1 MPPIMPPFAPNFLM
15 YCMGLASYVEP
26 MFLKESNGDDLSVT
40 AIIPAFNE
48 EKNIER
54 TIKSVFSQTKRARK
68 IIIIDDKSTDGTLK
82 VLNKFHSLTI
92 IKNNRRLGK
101 AASINQVLS
110 LIETDL
116 ALIVDADT
124 ELEATFIEKA
134 CKEFSEKD
142 IVAVS
147 GFVLPSESSPNTFI
161 KNARLVEYVY
171 SQTTLKK
178 GQNMINGLF
187 VLSGC
192 CSVFKTSI
200 IQQTGFPEDTVTEDL
215 DLTWLLE
222 LNGYRTSTID
232 AYASTVEPEGLI
244 AYISQI
250 RRWYMGFFQCLS
262 KHNTALFSKNP
273 LTLTVSLLLFE
284 SLVFTILWA
293 SMIVL
298 LFMTPFLTNELST
311 LKWLLFNMIGI
322 DLFTVCFPAFFKGI
336 EMGSLRDLIL
346 GIPIFY
352 SLRIVNAVVWW
363 VTFVEWIFSYNIKWV
378 KTH

>member
-1 MPPIMPPFAPNFLM
+1 MPPIMPSFAPNYLM

-26 MFLKESNGDDLSVT
+26 MFLKESNGDNLSVT

-215 DLTWLLE
+215 DLTWQLE

-232 AYASTVEPEGLI
+232 AYASTIEPEGLI

-262 KHNTALFSKNP
+262 KYNTALFSKNP

>member
-1 MPPIMPPFAPNFLM
+1 MPPLMPSFAPNFIM

-26 MFLKESNGDDLSVT
+26 MFVKESNGDNLSVT
-40 AIIPAFNE
+40 AIIPSYNE

-54 TIKSVFSQTKRARK
+54 TINSVFSQTKKVGK
-68 IIIIDDKSTDGTLK
+68 IIIIDDNSTDNTLERLSK
-82 VLNKFHSLTI
+82 FRSLNI
-92 IKNNRRLGK
+92 IKNNSRIGK
-101 AASINQVLS
+101 AASVNRILS

-124 ELEATFIEKA
+124 ELEATFVEKA
-134 CKEFSEKD
+134 CKKFSEKD
-142 IVAVS
+142 IVAVC
-147 GFVLPSESSPNTFI
+147 GFVIPSESSSNNFI

-200 IQQTGFPEDTVTEDL
+200 IQQTGIPEDTVTEDL
-215 DLTWLLE
+215 DLTWQLE
-222 LNGYRTSTID
+222 LSGYRTSIID
-232 AYASTVEPEGLI
+232 AYAYTVEPKGLF

-262 KHNTALFSKNP
+262 KYQTALFRKNP
-273 LTLTVSLLLFE
+273 LTFTVSLLFLE
-284 SLVFTILWA
+284 SLIFTILWA

-298 LFMTPFLTNELST
+298 LFLTPFLKNELSI
-311 LKWLLFNMIGI
+311 LKWLLLNMIGI

-336 EMGSLRDLIL
+336 EMGSLRDLIS

-363 VTFVEWIFSYNIKWV
+363 ITFVEWLFSYNIKWGQI
-378 KTH
+378 H

>member
-54 TIKSVFSQTKRARK
+54 TIKSVFSQTKRVRK
-68 IIIIDDKSTDGTLK
+68 IIIIDDKSTDSTLK

-134 CKEFSEKD
+134 CNEFSGKD

-262 KHNTALFSKNP
+262 KYNTALFSKNP

>member
-1 MPPIMPPFAPNFLM
+1 MPPIMPSFAPNFIM

-26 MFLKESNGDDLSVT
+26 MFVKATNGDNLSVT

-54 TIKSVFSQTKRARK
+54 TINSVLSQTKKLIK
-68 IIIIDDKSTDGTLK
+68 IIIIDDNSTDNTLK
-82 VLNKFHSLTI
+82 VLNKFHSATI
-92 IKNNRRLGK
+92 VTNNKRIGK
-101 AASINQVLS
+101 AASINRVLS

-116 ALIVDADT
+116 TVIVDADT
-124 ELEATFIEKA
+124 ELETTFIEKA
-134 CKEFSEKD
+134 CREFSEKD
-142 IVAVS
+142 IVATC
-147 GFVLPSESSPNTFI
+147 GFVIPSESSSNTLI
-161 KNARLVEYVY
+161 KNARLVEYLY

-192 CSVFKTSI
+192 CSVFQTSI
-200 IQQTGFPEDTVTEDL
+200 LQQLGIPEDTVTEDL

-222 LNGYRTSTID
+222 LNGYRTSIID
-232 AYASTVEPEGLI
+232 AYASTVEPKGLK

-262 KHNTALFSKNP
+262 KHHTALFRKNP
-273 LTLTVSLLLFE
+273 LTFTVGLMLLE
-284 SLVFTILWA
+284 SLFFTILWA

-298 LFMTPFLTNELST
+298 VFLTPFLKNELTT
-311 LKWLLFNMIGI
+311 LKWLILNMIGI

-336 EMGSLRDLIL
+336 EIGSLRDLIS

-352 SLRIVNAVVWW
+352 SLRIINAIVWW
-363 VTFVEWIFSYNIKWV
+363 ITLVEWLFSYDLKWG

>member
-92 IKNNRRLGK
+92 IKNNRRIGK

-262 KHNTALFSKNP
+262 KYNTALFSKNP

>member
-1 MPPIMPPFAPNFLM
+1 MPPIMPSFAPNYLM

-26 MFLKESNGDDLSVT
+26 MFVEKSNGDNLSVT

-54 TIKSVFSQTKRARK
+54 TIKSVFSQTKSVRK
-68 IIIIDDKSTDGTLK
+68 IIIIDDKSTDGTLN

-92 IKNNRRLGK
+92 IKNNRRIGK

-134 CKEFSEKD
+134 CNEFSEKD

-161 KNARLVEYVY
+161 KNARLVEYIY

-200 IQQTGFPEDTVTEDL
+200 IQQTGIPEDTVTEDL
-215 DLTWLLE
+215 DLTWQLE

-232 AYASTVEPEGLI
+232 AYASTVEPKGLI

-250 RRWYMGFFQCLS
+250 RRWYLGFFQCLS
-262 KHNTALFSKNP
+262 KHNSALFSKNP

-336 EMGSLRDLIL
+336 EMGSLRNLIL
-346 GIPIFY
+346 GIPVFY
-352 SLRIVNAVVWW
+352 SLRIVNAIVWW
-363 VTFVEWIFSYNIKWV
+363 VTFVEWIFSYNIKWG

>member
-26 MFLKESNGDDLSVT
+26 MFLKESNGDNLSVT

-215 DLTWLLE
+215 DLTWQLE

-262 KHNTALFSKNP
+262 KYNTALFSKNP

>member
-1 MPPIMPPFAPNFLM
+1 MPPIMPSFAPNFIM

-26 MFLKESNGDDLSVT
+26 MFVKKSNGDNFTVT

-54 TIKSVFSQTKRARK
+54 TINSVLSQSKTVKK
-68 IIIIDDKSTDGTLK
+68 IVIIDDNSTDNTLK
-82 VLNKFHSLTI
+82 VLNKFKSLTI
-92 IKNNRRLGK
+92 IKNNERIGK

-110 LIETDL
+110 SIETDL
-116 ALIVDADT
+116 ALLVDADT
-124 ELEATFIEKA
+124 ELETTFIEKA
-134 CKEFSEKD
+134 CREFSEKD
-142 IVAVS
+142 IIAVC
-147 GFVLPSESSPNTFI
+147 GFVIPSESSSNTLI

-200 IQQTGFPEDTVTEDL
+200 IQQTGIPEDTLTEDL

-222 LNGYRTSTID
+222 LKGYKTSIID
-232 AYASTVEPEGLI
+232 AYASTIEPKGLI

-262 KHNTALFSKNP
+262 KYHTALFRKTP
-273 LTLTVSLLLFE
+273 LTFTVSLLLLE
-284 SLVFTILWA
+284 SLFFTILWA

-298 LFMTPFLTNELST
+298 LLLTPFLKNELSI
-311 LKWLLFNMIGI
+311 LKWLLLNMIGI
-322 DLFTVCFPAFFKGI
+322 DLFTVCFPAILKGI
-336 EMGSLRDLIL
+336 EIGSLRDLIS

-352 SLRIVNAVVWW
+352 SLRIVNAIVWW
-363 VTFVEWIFSYNIKWV
+363 VTFVEWLFSYNIKWG

>member
-1 MPPIMPPFAPNFLM
+1 MPPVMPSFAPNFVM

-26 MFLKESNGDDLSVT
+26 MFVKESNGDNLSVT

-48 EKNIER
+48 ENNIER
-54 TIKSVFSQTKRARK
+54 TISSVFSQTKRVSK
-68 IIIIDDKSTDGTLK
+68 IVIIDDNSTDKTLK

-92 IKNNRRLGK
+92 IKNTKRIGK
-101 AASINQVLS
+101 AASINRVLS

-142 IVAVS
+142 IVAVC
-147 GFVLPSESSPNTFI
+147 GFIIPSESSTNTFI

-200 IQQTGFPEDTVTEDL
+200 IQQTGIPKDTVTEDL

-222 LNGYRTSTID
+222 LNGYRTSIID
-232 AYASTVEPEGLI
+232 AYASTVEPKGLF
-244 AYISQI
+244 AYIAQI

-262 KHNTALFSKNP
+262 KYHTALFRKNP
-273 LTLTVSLLLFE
+273 LTFTVSLLLLE
-284 SLVFTILWA
+284 SFFFTIIWA

-298 LFMTPFLTNELST
+298 FFLAPFLKNELSV
-311 LKWLLFNMIGI
+311 LKWMLLNMIGI
-322 DLFTVCFPAFFKGI
+322 DLFTVCFPAIFKGI
-336 EMGSLRDLIL
+336 EMGSLKDLIS

-363 VTFVEWIFSYNIKWV
+363 VTFVEWLFSYNIKWG

>member
-26 MFLKESNGDDLSVT
+26 MFLKESNGDNLSVT

-262 KHNTALFSKNP
+262 KYNTALFSKNP

-363 VTFVEWIFSYNIKWV
+363 VTFVEWIFSYNIKWI

>member
-1 MPPIMPPFAPNFLM
+1 M
-15 YCMGLASYVEP
+15 
-26 MFLKESNGDDLSVT
+26 
-40 AIIPAFNE
+40 
-48 EKNIER
+48 
-54 TIKSVFSQTKRARK
+54 
-68 IIIIDDKSTDGTLK
+68 K
-82 VLNKFHSLTI
+82 VLSKFHSLTI
-92 IKNNRRLGK
+92 IRNNRRIGK
-101 AASINQVLS
+101 AAGINRVLP

-142 IVAVS
+142 IVALS
-147 GFVLPSESSPNTFI
+147 GFVLPSESSSNTLI
-161 KNARLVEYVY
+161 KNARLVEYLY

-178 GQNMINGLF
+178 GQNMIKGLF
-187 VLSGC
+187 GLSGC

-200 IQQTGFPEDTVTEDL
+200 LQRTGFPVDTVTEDL
-215 DLTWLLE
+215 DLTWQLQ
-222 LNGYRTSTID
+222 LNGYRTSIID
-232 AYASTVEPEGLI
+232 AYASTVEPRGLI

-262 KHNTALFSKNP
+262 KYNTKLFRKNP
-273 LTLTVSLLLFE
+273 LTFTIGLLLFE
-284 SLVFTILWA
+284 SLFFTILWA

-298 LFMTPFLTNELST
+298 LFLTSFLKNELSI
-311 LKWLLFNMIGI
+311 LKWLLLNMLAI
-322 DLFTVCFPAFFKGI
+322 DLFTVSFPAFFKGI
-336 EMGSLRDLIL
+336 ELGSLRDLIM

-363 VTFVEWIFSYNIKWV
+363 VTFVEWLFSYNIKWG

>member
-26 MFLKESNGDDLSVT
+26 MFLKESNGDNLSVT

-232 AYASTVEPEGLI
+232 AYVSTVEPEGLI

-262 KHNTALFSKNP
+262 KYNTALFSKNP
-273 LTLTVSLLLFE
+273 LTFTVSLLLLE

>member
-26 MFLKESNGDDLSVT
+26 MFLKESNGDNLSVT

-54 TIKSVFSQTKRARK
+54 TIISVFSQTKRARK

-262 KHNTALFSKNP
+262 KYNTALFSKNP

-293 SMIVL
+293 SMIAL

>member
-26 MFLKESNGDDLSVT
+26 MFLKESNGDNLSVT

-116 ALIVDADT
+116 TLIVDADT

-262 KHNTALFSKNP
+262 KYNTALFSKNP

>member
-1 MPPIMPPFAPNFLM
+1 MPPIMPSFAPNFIM

-26 MFLKESNGDDLSVT
+26 MFVKESNGDNLSVT

-54 TIKSVFSQTKRARK
+54 TINSVFSQTKRVRK
-68 IIIIDDKSTDGTLK
+68 IIIIDDNSTDSTMN

-101 AASINQVLS
+101 AASINRVLS

-147 GFVLPSESSPNTFI
+147 GFVLPSESSSNVFI
-161 KNARLVEYVY
+161 KNARLVEYLY

-215 DLTWLLE
+215 DLTWHLE
-222 LNGYRTSTID
+222 LNGYRTSIID
-232 AYASTVEPEGLI
+232 AYASTVEPKGLI

-262 KHNTALFSKNP
+262 KYTTALFSKNS
-273 LTLTVSLLLFE
+273 LTFTVSLLLFE
-284 SLVFTILWA
+284 SLFFTILWA

-298 LFMTPFLTNELST
+298 LFLTPFLKNELSI
-311 LKWLLFNMIGI
+311 LKWLLLNMLGI

-363 VTFVEWIFSYNIKWV
+363 VTFVEWLFSYNIKWG

>member
-232 AYASTVEPEGLI
+232 AYASTVEPKGLI

-262 KHNTALFSKNP
+262 KYNTALFSKNP

>member
-1 MPPIMPPFAPNFLM
+1 MPPIMPSFAPNFLM

-26 MFLKESNGDDLSVT
+26 MFVKESNGDNLSVT

-54 TIKSVFSQTKRARK
+54 TIKSVYSQTKRARK
-68 IIIIDDKSTDGTLK
+68 IIVIDDKSTDGTLK
-82 VLNKFHSLTI
+82 VLNKLHSLTI
-92 IKNNRRLGK
+92 IKNNRRIGK
-101 AASINQVLS
+101 AASINQALQ

-147 GFVLPSESSPNTFI
+147 GFVLPSESSSNTFI
-161 KNARLVEYVY
+161 KYARLVEYLY

-200 IQQTGFPEDTVTEDL
+200 IQQTGFSEDTVTEDL
-215 DLTWLLE
+215 DLTWQLE
-222 LNGYRTSTID
+222 LNGYRTSIID
-232 AYASTVEPEGLI
+232 AYASTVEPKGLI

-250 RRWYMGFFQCLS
+250 RRWYLGFFQCLS
-262 KHNTALFSKNP
+262 KYKTALFSKNP
-273 LTLTVSLLLFE
+273 LTFTVSLLLFE

-298 LFMTPFLTNELST
+298 LFLTPFLTNELSF
-311 LKWLLFNMIGI
+311 LKWLLLNMIGI

-336 EMGSLRDLIL
+336 EMGSLRDLIV

-352 SLRIVNAVVWW
+352 SLRIVNALVWW
-363 VTFVEWIFSYNIKWV
+363 VTFVEWIFAYNTKWG

>member
-1 MPPIMPPFAPNFLM
+1 MPPIMPPFAPNFIM

-26 MFLKESNGDDLSVT
+26 MFLKESNGDNLSVT

-54 TIKSVFSQTKRARK
+54 TIISVFSQTKRARK

-262 KHNTALFSKNP
+262 KYNTALFSKNP

>member
-262 KHNTALFSKNP
+262 KYNTALFSKNP

>member
-1 MPPIMPPFAPNFLM
+1 MPPIMPSFAPNYLL

-26 MFLKESNGDDLSVT
+26 MFLKESNGDNLSVT

-116 ALIVDADT
+116 ALIVYADT

-215 DLTWLLE
+215 DLTWQLE

-232 AYASTVEPEGLI
+232 AYASTIEPEGLI

-262 KHNTALFSKNP
+262 KYNTALFSKNP

>member
-26 MFLKESNGDDLSVT
+26 MFLKESNGDNLSVT

-142 IVAVS
+142 IVALS
-147 GFVLPSESSPNTFI
+147 GFVLTSESSPNTFI

-215 DLTWLLE
+215 DLTWQLE

-262 KHNTALFSKNP
+262 KYNTALFSKNP

-322 DLFTVCFPAFFKGI
+322 DLFTVCVPAFFKGI

>member
-262 KHNTALFSKNP
+262 KYNTALFSKNP

-298 LFMTPFLTNELST
+298 LFMTPFLTNELSA

>member
-1 MPPIMPPFAPNFLM
+1 MPPIMPSFAPNFIM

-26 MFLKESNGDDLSVT
+26 MFVKESNGDNLSVT
-40 AIIPAFNE
+40 AIIPAYNE

-54 TIKSVFSQTKRARK
+54 TINSVFSQTKRVRK
-68 IIIIDDKSTDGTLK
+68 IIIIDDKSTDNTLK
-82 VLNKFHSLTI
+82 VINKFHPIKI
-92 IKNNRRLGK
+92 IKNIRRIGK

-142 IVAVS
+142 IVALC
-147 GFVLPSESSPNTFI
+147 GFIIPSETSSNTLI
-161 KNARLVEYVY
+161 KNARLVEYIY

-192 CSVFKTSI
+192 CSVYKTSI
-200 IQQTGFPEDTVTEDL
+200 IQQTGIPEDTVTEDL
-215 DLTWLLE
+215 DLTWQLE
-222 LNGYRTSTID
+222 LNGYRTSVID
-232 AYASTVEPEGLI
+232 AYASTVEPKGLI

-262 KHNTALFSKNP
+262 KYNTTLFRKNP
-273 LTLTVSLLLFE
+273 LTLTVSLLLLE
-284 SLVFTILWA
+284 SLFFTILWA

-298 LFMTPFLTNELST
+298 LFLTPFLKNELSI
-311 LKWLLFNMIGI
+311 LKWLLLNMIGI

-336 EMGSLRDLIL
+336 EMGSLRDLIS
-346 GIPIFY
+346 GIPVFY

-363 VTFVEWIFSYNIKWV
+363 VTFVEWLFSYNIKWG

>member
-1 MPPIMPPFAPNFLM
+1 MPPIMPSFAPNYLM

-26 MFLKESNGDDLSVT
+26 MFVQESNGDNLSVT

-54 TIKSVFSQTKRARK
+54 TIKSVFSQTKRVRK

-82 VLNKFHSLTI
+82 VLNKFHSLSI
-92 IKNNRRLGK
+92 IKNNRRIGK

-134 CKEFSEKD
+134 CREFSRKD
-142 IVAVS
+142 IVALS
-147 GFVLPSESSPNTFI
+147 GFVLPSESSSNTFI
-161 KNARLVEYVY
+161 KNARLVEYIY

-200 IQQTGFPEDTVTEDL
+200 IQQTGIPEDTVTEDL
-215 DLTWLLE
+215 DLTWQLE

-232 AYASTVEPEGLI
+232 AYASTVEPKGLM

-250 RRWYMGFFQCLS
+250 RRWYLGFFQCLS
-262 KHNTALFSKNP
+262 KYNSALLSKNP

-311 LKWLLFNMIGI
+311 LKWLIFNMICI

-336 EMGSLRDLIL
+336 EMGSLRNLIL
-346 GIPIFY
+346 GIPVFY
-352 SLRIVNAVVWW
+352 ALRIVNAVVWW
-363 VTFVEWIFSYNIKWV
+363 VTFVEWIFSYNIKWG